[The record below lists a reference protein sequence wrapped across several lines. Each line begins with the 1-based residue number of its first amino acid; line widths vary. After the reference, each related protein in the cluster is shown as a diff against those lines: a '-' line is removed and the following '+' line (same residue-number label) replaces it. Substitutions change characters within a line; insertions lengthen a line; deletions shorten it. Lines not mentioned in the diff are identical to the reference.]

1 LFAVQASLE
10 KAKMMQTVIETFA
23 AGDAEV
29 LQSLQASIVAQ
40 ISDMLKL
47 TKLSTRLALVFNLKG
62 ESF

>member
-1 LFAVQASLE
+1 
-10 KAKMMQTVIETFA
+10 MMQTVIETFA

-47 TKLSTRLALVFNLKG
+47 KLSTCLALVFNLKG

>member
-1 LFAVQASLE
+1 
-10 KAKMMQTVIETFA
+10 MMQTVIETFA